1 MQDHVKTRE
10 QLIDELTELRSQ
22 VLELETAL
30 KALPEPESK
39 YREII
44 DSVGEAVFVIQDG
57 FITFS
62 NQACSE
68 LTGYSHEET
77 STFNAI
83 ILLVHPDDQEMVA
96 QNHARRLQGDTRHLR
111 YDFRII
117 CKHGTVKWVELNS
130 SLIMWEGKPAAL
142 CLATDIT
149 ERKQTEEYLKES
161 QDLIKVLVD
170 SLPVGLLYVDSLEK
184 IVFANQTFGSWW
196 GMPGANLS
204 GHTVEDIL
212 GDHYA
217 CDSKSPQNSP
227 SWTRNVLRRAS
238 EIQRWCHERNSW
250 VLCASHS
257 C

>member
-1 MQDHVKTRE
+1 M
-10 QLIDELTELRSQ
+10 TELRSQ

-161 QDLIKVLVD
+161 QDLIKVCVD

-204 GHTVEDIL
+204 GHTVEDVL

-217 CDSKSPQNSP
+217 VIQNRLKTALAGQEMFYEEQVKYKDGV
-227 SWTRNVLRRAS
+227 TR
-238 EIQRWCHERNSW
+238 EIVGFYAPHIVANGQVKGICP
-250 VLCASHS
+250 V
-257 C
+257 